1 MLPAK
6 WFEEN
11 DPEGVAFEYEVL
23 QSVGSGAEFQ
33 GAAQTQREY
42 SMPTTTAT
50 LKMTVAIPATS
61 RMETCPFKCHRA
73 LPAAAGD
80 GVDLDQV
87 GDAIEGSFLQPAANR
102 IGNNVTAVNS
112 ADSRRENAPS
122 LIH

>member
-1 MLPAK
+1 
-6 WFEEN
+6 
-11 DPEGVAFEYEVL
+11 
-23 QSVGSGAEFQ
+23 
-33 GAAQTQREY
+33 
-42 SMPTTTAT
+42 MPTTTAT

-61 RMETCPFKCHRA
+61 RMETCLLSAIAHYRR
-73 LPAAAGD
+73 LLGD